1 MSGEPRNPEERRAPS
16 PAAMGDHAGSP
27 IVHRTHCDRA
37 DRPHADL
44 TPRHT
49 VHPSLHD
56 TLLLNYATNAN
67 LSLPSAHFSVNFA
80 GWLKQTPPQ
89 RRSLRLLNHAS
100 SRCHSSHAN
109 PIGAA

>member
-27 IVHRTHCDRA
+27 MRIERISERA

-80 GWLKQTPPQ
+80 G
-89 RRSLRLLNHAS
+89 LLAK
-100 SRCHSSHAN
+100 AN
-109 PIGAA
+109 PTPTPIATLAQSCLIPLPFFSR